1 MIALYPELI
10 NAVDKNNIESLTCL
24 VRRYYGEDQVY
35 SPTIDI
41 ELLCYKIGIP
51 ITYVDLSGSL
61 ANMYVEDNNGKF
73 SVALT
78 VDSRIKNAEKTFL
91 ISHMI
96 GYYYLTF
103 MPLLAQGDLQ
113 SEVYRCAELPSRRFQ
128 QNGYSIDTPAA
139 IKDADTFAAAILLPR
154 GMIKSASSRLKSI
167 DKVAQFFRLPK
178 LTVSR
183 RLELISDITPASADK
198 EREQLLAQNEGISSP
213 VFTGEKKA
221 TDSLASKLSRP
232 GNVNGVNKTIASN
245 TYNNAPKVNP
255 NKARSKPARTNGAQM
270 AESHDK
276 PLSGIDRIRQLAKQI
291 DSTVSVDK

>member
-1 MIALYPELI
+1 MIALYPELL
-10 NAVDKNNIESLTCL
+10 NAVDKKNIESLTCL

-61 ANMYVEDNNGKF
+61 SNMYVEDNNGKF

-78 VDSRIKNAEKTFL
+78 VDARIKNSEKIFL
-91 ISHMI
+91 IAHMI
-96 GYYYLTF
+96 GYYYLNF

-128 QNGYSIDTPAA
+128 QNGYSMDTPKEV
-139 IKDADTFAAAILLPR
+139 IDADTFAAAILLPR
-154 GMIKSASSRLKSI
+154 GMIKSASNRLKSI
-167 DKVAQFFRLPK
+167 DKVASFFSLPK

-183 RLELISDITPASADK
+183 RLELVSDVVSETPDI
-198 EREQLLAQNEGISSP
+198 ERKQLLSNTDKMQPSAP
-213 VFTGEKKA
+213 AKEKKA
-221 TDSLASKLSRP
+221 PDSLASKLSRP
-232 GNVNGVNKTIASN
+232 GNITGVNKAIASN
-245 TYNNAPKVNP
+245 SYNKAPKIQQTAA
-255 NKARSKPARTNGAQM
+255 KAASKRSNGAQM
-270 AESHDK
+270 TESSEK

-291 DSTVSVDK
+291 DASVTIDK

>member
-1 MIALYPELI
+1 MIALYPELL
-10 NAVDKNNIESLTCL
+10 NAVDKRNIESLTCL

-61 ANMYVEDNNGKF
+61 SNMYVEDNNGKF

-78 VDSRIKNAEKTFL
+78 VDARIKNSEKIFL
-91 ISHMI
+91 IAHMI
-96 GYYYLTF
+96 GYYYLNF

-128 QNGYSIDTPAA
+128 QNGYSPDTPKEV
-139 IKDADTFAAAILLPR
+139 KDADTFAAAILLPR

-167 DKVAQFFRLPK
+167 DKLSAFFSLPK

-183 RLELISDITPASADK
+183 RLELINNVVSDTPEV
-198 EREQLLAQNEGISSP
+198 ERSQLLSGTNKVEPNLAAKA
-213 VFTGEKKA
+213 KKGP
-221 TDSLASKLSRP
+221 DSLASKLSRP
-232 GNVNGVNKTIASN
+232 GNVNGVNMAIASN
-245 TYNNAPKVNP
+245 TYNNAPKMKP
-255 NKARSKPARTNGAQM
+255 TTPKPPSKRASAAPA
-270 AESHDK
+270 AESTEK

-291 DSTVSVDK
+291 DASVALDK

>member
-1 MIALYPELI
+1 MIALYPELL
-10 NAVDKNNIESLTCL
+10 NAVDKRNIESLTCL

-61 ANMYVEDNNGKF
+61 SNMYVEDNNGKF

-78 VDSRIKNAEKTFL
+78 VDARIKNSEKIFL
-91 ISHMI
+91 IAHMI
-96 GYYYLTF
+96 GYYYLNF

-128 QNGYSIDTPAA
+128 QNAYSMETAKEV
-139 IKDADTFAAAILLPR
+139 KDADTFAAAILLPR

-167 DKVAQFFRLPK
+167 DKLSSFFSLPK

-183 RLELISDITPASADK
+183 RLELINDVVTDTPEI
-198 EREQLLAQNEGISSP
+198 EREQLLSGADKVRTTAPNKS
-213 VFTGEKKA
+213 KK
-221 TDSLASKLSRP
+221 TPDSLASKLSRP
-232 GNVNGVNKTIASN
+232 GNVNGVNMAIASN
-245 TYNNAPKVNP
+245 TYNNAPKINSSTP
-255 NKARSKPARTNGAQM
+255 KAAKKRPGAAPV
-270 AESHDK
+270 AESAEK

-291 DSTVSVDK
+291 DASVALDK